1 MTAATV
7 RKYVMLHGKIE
18 TLADFATINDWIL
31 SDKFAQEEASDYPE
45 NCISVYYTVD
55 LEQKQI
61 TDKYFAANWNPKY
74 KETFKQV
81 SVAWLEE
88 YFTVEEN
95 DLKQLDNPE
104 ENIIA
109 PGGEIFTLLDIQG
122 QGLGVVAML
131 HHGDF
136 AELGKMGVKK
146 QYNGKGLSHPLMYEA
161 ISWAK
166 NHERSY
172 PQVDIYTAA
181 HLGPAV
187 GLYKK
192 YGFEVVPVGGYNKF
206 ARVDLAMR
214 LTF

>member
-1 MTAATV
+1 MTVATV
-7 RKYVMLHGKIE
+7 RKYVMLRGKME
-18 TLADFATINDWIL
+18 TLEEFSLKNDWIL
-31 SDKFAQEEASDYPE
+31 SDNLVKEEEQDYPE
-45 NCISVYYTVD
+45 NCVSVYYTVD
-55 LEQKQI
+55 LDSKKI
-61 TDKYFAANWNPKY
+61 TDKYFIATWNPKY
-74 KETFKQV
+74 KDTFKQV

-88 YFTVEEN
+88 YFSVEEN

-109 PGGEIFTLLDIQG
+109 PGGEIFTLINTQG
-122 QGLGVVAML
+122 EGLGVVAML
-131 HHGDF
+131 NHGPF
-136 AELGKMGVKK
+136 TELGKMGVKK

-166 NHERSY
+166 NHQRNY

-187 GLYKK
+187 NLYKK
-192 YGFEVVPVGGYNKF
+192 YGFEVVPVGSYNKF

>member
-1 MTAATV
+1 MTVATV
-7 RKYVMLHGKIE
+7 RKYAMLRGKIE
-18 TLADFATINDWIL
+18 TLEEFSLKNDWIL
-31 SDKFAQEEASDYPE
+31 SDKLAKEEKDYPE

-55 LEQKQI
+55 LENKKI
-61 TDKYFAANWNPKY
+61 TDKYFIATWNSKY
-74 KETFKQV
+74 KDTFKQV

-88 YFTVEEN
+88 YFSVEEN
-95 DLKQLDNPE
+95 DLKQLDSPE

-109 PGGEIFTLLDIQG
+109 PGGEIFTLVDTQG
-122 QGLGVVAML
+122 NGLGVVAMIN
-131 HHGDF
+131 HESS

-146 QYNGKGLSHPLMYEA
+146 QYNGRGLSHPLMYEA
-161 ISWAK
+161 ILWAK
-166 NHERSY
+166 NHPRNY

-187 GLYKK
+187 ALYKK
-192 YGFEVVPVGGYNKF
+192 YGFEIVPVGGYNKF

>member
-1 MTAATV
+1 MTAATI
-7 RKYVMLHGKIE
+7 RKYVMLRGKME
-18 TLADFATINDWIL
+18 TLEKFATKDKWIL
-31 SDKFAQEEASDYPE
+31 TDKFAQEEATDYPE
-45 NCISVYYTVD
+45 NCISVYYAVD

-61 TDKYFAANWNPKY
+61 VDKYFIANWNPKY

-88 YFTVEEN
+88 YFAVEEN

-104 ENIIA
+104 DNIIT
-109 PGGEIFTLLDIQG
+109 PGGEIFTLLDTEG

-136 AELGKMGVKK
+136 TELGKMGVRK
-146 QYNGKGLSHPLMYEA
+146 QYNGKGLSHPLMNEA
-161 ISWAK
+161 ISWAR
-166 NHERSY
+166 NHKRKY
-172 PQVDIYTAA
+172 PRVDIYTAA

-187 GLYKK
+187 NLYKK